1 MITDEQA
8 KQLTLAADP
17 VKLAEFERRRAENDM
32 RPRYDSTSYPD
43 LMRAHPWPEV
53 DGLPLFWRAIAGTVF
68 CVGCGPSL
76 ANQDPELTRS
86 GVVLGCNRAWKW
98 RDPDAAVFLDSRALI
113 ESAREGAS
121 DHCPL
126 VFASPGILPH
136 AVVGDNWTAAMRTF
150 PRVHLTQGLGVE
162 VPGMADRNLSE
173 GWGGFGGSVIFAAI
187 QLAMWLKP
195 ARIVLLGVDLD
206 YSDKRACY
214 FYGHPEI
221 TKGHEVALDPALAA
235 VEYYQEECKR
245 VGIELLNC
253 NDRGNIKSLP
263 MVRLE
268 DLL

>member
-1 MITDEQA
+1 MNDQNEGR
-8 KQLTLAADP
+8 LARLSAD
-17 VKLAEFERRRAENDM
+17 KDRIAEFTRRMQESQAIPRADSV
-32 RPRYDSTSYPD
+32 RYED
-43 LMRAHPWPEV
+43 LMSEHPWPEL
-53 DGLPLFWRAIAGTVF
+53 DQLPFIDRAVSGTVY

-76 ANQDPELTRS
+76 AKQDPELTYG

-98 RDPDAAVFLDSRALI
+98 RDPDAGVFLDSRALI
-113 ESAREGAS
+113 ESAREGAGE
-121 DHCPL
+121 HCPM

-136 AVVGDNWTAAMRTF
+136 AVVGDNWVWAAQKF
-150 PRVHLTQGLGVE
+150 KCVHLTQGLGVE
-162 VPGMADRNLSE
+162 VPGMADRNPAE

-206 YSDKRACY
+206 YSDKKACY

-245 VGIELLNC
+245 VGIDLLNC

-263 MVRLE
+263 MVRLQ